1 MEIKGKRAAVLGGA
15 GLVGRA
21 ACRLLIE
28 EGISELM
35 ITSLADSEIQE
46 FIDQLKTEY
55 PETKVQFQG
64 FSGNL
69 FVRSEFK
76 EFSRPELFNHTERR
90 RLFIKDILDPL
101 SQEILTASS
110 LYRMLTAFRPDVLI
124 DCINTA
130 TAVAYQ
136 DIFSV
141 ASGVFQEILHSPDG
155 EAAGDSV
162 EQLLGSLY
170 IPQLIRHV
178 QILQSGLKDSGSSL
192 YIKVGT
198 SGTGGMGLN
207 IPYTHSEDK
216 PSRMLLAKSA
226 MAGAHS
232 LLLFLMARTPGSAI
246 IKEVKPTAAI
256 AWKKIGFGPVKVRGR
271 QVVLEDCLP
280 GHGFPVEGVHQPK
293 ITNDSR
299 ILTKTRNGKPV
310 LLEAPYIDTGENGMF
325 SLGEFEALTDEGQM
339 EFITPEEIAQTII
352 WEIKGRNTGSDIVNA
367 LDNATMGPTYRAG
380 YLRKRALDT
389 LRKLE
394 KEHGV
399 DSVAFEILGPP
410 KLSKLLYEFYLLE
423 KNFGSFQA
431 IAKTSPAELSEKVT
445 RWLTGN
451 GEVRSRILSIGI
463 PVLMPNGK
471 ELLRGSVVKIPSGTH
486 PFTFSA
492 ESAELWARDGWV
504 DLRVSNMAR
513 WKTRV
518 NLILDEISGL
528 NREDTSS
535 RITRNRDYWF
545 HDQDQTKI
553 HLGKVAAWIFIH
565 EEKGERMKA

>member
-1 MEIKGKRAAVLGGA
+1 MELKGKRAAVLGGA

-28 EGISELM
+28 EGISDLM
-35 ITSLADSEIQE
+35 ITSLSEAEVQE

-55 PETKVQFQG
+55 PGSPVQFHG
-64 FSGNL
+64 YSGNL

-76 EFSRPELFNHTERR
+76 EFSRPELFDHTERR
-90 RLFIKDILDPL
+90 HLFIKDILDPL
-101 SQEILTASS
+101 SKEILTASS
-110 LYRMLTAFRPDVLI
+110 LYGMLTGFRPDVLI

-141 ASGVFQEILHSPDG
+141 ASGVFQEILNSPEGD
-155 EAAGDSV
+155 ASRDSV

-178 QILQSGLKDSGSSL
+178 QILQSGLKDSGSSM
-192 YIKVGT
+192 YVKVGT

-256 AWKKIGFGPVKVRGR
+256 AWKKIGFGPVKVRGK

-293 ITNDSR
+293 ITGDNR
-299 ILTKTRNGKPV
+299 ILTKTRNGKPAM
-310 LLEAPYIDTGENGMF
+310 LEAPYIDTGENGMF

-352 WEIKGRNTGSDIVNA
+352 WEIRGRNTGSDIVNV

-389 LRKLE
+389 LRNLE
-394 KEHGV
+394 RDHGV

-431 IAKTSPAELSEKVT
+431 IANATPAELSARLT
-445 RWLTGN
+445 RWLTEN

-463 PVLMPNGK
+463 PVLMPDGK

-486 PFTFSA
+486 SFTLTGEFVD
-492 ESAELWARDGWV
+492 LWAGDGWV
-504 DLRVSNMAR
+504 DLRVSNMVR
-513 WKTRV
+513 WKNRV
-518 NLILDEISGL
+518 NLILEEISGL
-528 NREDTSS
+528 NLQDTSS